1 MSYFAGIDLHKRY
14 LTLCVLDPIGNV
26 VVQHRRLT
34 TDGLFAVLAELD
46 APITVA
52 VEATLHWAWL
62 HDRLVAQGYTVQVA
76 DPGQVKL
83 ISKARC
89 KTDPIDARK
98 LADLLRSNLL
108 PAIWVPDPTT
118 RANRKLLRGYA
129 FLVRSRTRIK
139 NRIHAYLAEINL
151 ASPATDLFGK
161 QGRIWIDSL
170 TLPDEVRFQVDGLL
184 ELLDFLETPDP
195 EGGQAHRATGRHHP
209 RGSAPAHRPRHRGQD
224 RHAHHG
230 RDRRPSLGFPTSH
243 DLTSFAGLVP
253 TTRSSG
259 GKTTHGSLPR
269 AGSPWL
275 RWALVE
281 TTQTL
286 KMKPGP
292 VRAHF
297 TRLTRAKG
305 NSKATVAA
313 ARKLCCYLFWMLK
326 EERTYPEWL
335 QNRHSQPPAGGAPD
349 VTPGAL
355 HTGRRQTGW
364 ATSFEHG
371 ILCQNAHEEAVE
383 VFFYLLPCEVHG
395 PGGSAPPRVWMR
407 FFQTPG
413 IPLPLALFL
422 FQRGRYLGKGNKRA
436 NPTFSRPL
444 ELFQSVA

>member
-14 LTLCVLDPIGNV
+14 LTLCVLDLIGNV

-34 TDGLFAVLAELD
+34 TDGLFAV
-46 APITVA
+46 
-52 VEATLHWAWL
+52 
-62 HDRLVAQGYTVQVA
+62 QVA

-83 ISKARC
+83 ICKARC

-108 PAIWVPDPTT
+108 PAIWIPDPAT

-129 FLVRSRTRIK
+129 FLVRSRTRLK
-139 NRIHAYLAEINL
+139 NRVHAYLAEINL

-161 QGRIWIDSL
+161 QGRIWMDSL
-170 TLPDEVRFQVDGLL
+170 TLPEEVRFQVDGLL
-184 ELLDFLETPDP
+184 ELLDFLELRIRKTAKRIEQRVLMTPDAQLLLTVP
-195 EGGQAHRATGRHHP
+195 GIGAKTAMLIMAEVGDLSRFPSSHH
-209 RGSAPAHRPRHRGQD
+209 
-224 RHAHHG
+224 
-230 RDRRPSLGFPTSH
+230 
-243 DLTSFAGLVP
+243 LTSFAGLVP

-259 GKTTHGSLPR
+259 GKTTHGSLPG

-297 TRLTRAKG
+297 TRLSRAKG

-326 EERTYPEWL
+326 EQKTYPEWL
-335 QNRHSQPPAGGAPD
+335 HKRNSHP
-349 VTPGAL
+349 L
-355 HTGRRQTGW
+355 
-364 ATSFEHG
+364 
-371 ILCQNAHEEAVE
+371 LE
-383 VFFYLLPCEVHG
+383 V
-395 PGGSAPPRVWMR
+395 
-407 FFQTPG
+407 
-413 IPLPLALFL
+413 
-422 FQRGRYLGKGNKRA
+422 
-436 NPTFSRPL
+436 RPM
-444 ELFQSVA
+444 